1 MNKEDTRILKG
12 AIYDQIILYQKE
24 LIMINRDVAYF
35 ENTEEACNYGILQ
48 GRRIE
53 INKAIEF
60 LTALKEYYF

>member
-1 MNKEDTRILKG
+1 
-12 AIYDQIILYQKE
+12 
-24 LIMINRDVAYF
+24 MINRDIAYF

-60 LTALKEYYF
+60 LTTLKECYF